1 MCALI
6 SKSTPSLSLDIGGTR
21 VLKSINQ
28 IGRTWH
34 FSDLPF
40 SYMHE
45 ISARE
50 KTSITEEFKNFLEQT
65 KKILAKY
72 NIPSQRFSFLSL
84 AKEYAYTSRLNFQI
98 YDPNKDSDTDYLL
111 RGFTDAIISLEALFN
126 EAPNDISYKIAM
138 RASFILSLTG
148 LSRIE
153 TFADIKKAYGYRNDI
168 VHGKKKVELDKEFV
182 DRIQMYAGR
191 SVQCMHALCLK
202 FDGNKQDL
210 IKMMDEAMLVTSKV
224 QDMRQQVKNGLHDF
238 ERT

>member
-1 MCALI
+1 M
-6 SKSTPSLSLDIGGTR
+6 
-21 VLKSINQ
+21 
-28 IGRTWH
+28 
-34 FSDLPF
+34 
-40 SYMHE
+40 
-45 ISARE
+45 
-50 KTSITEEFKNFLEQT
+50 
-65 KKILAKY
+65 
-72 NIPSQRFSFLSL
+72 
-84 AKEYAYTSRLNFQI
+84 
-98 YDPNKDSDTDYLL
+98 L

-138 RASFILSLTG
+138 GASFILSLTG

-191 SVQCMHALCLK
+191 SVQCMHAFCLK